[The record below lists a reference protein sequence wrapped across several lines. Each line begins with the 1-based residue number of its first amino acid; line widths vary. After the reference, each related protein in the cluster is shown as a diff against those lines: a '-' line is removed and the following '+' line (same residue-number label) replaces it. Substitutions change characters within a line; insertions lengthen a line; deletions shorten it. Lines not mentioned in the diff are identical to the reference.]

1 MEIEISRRRFLQ
13 GSVALTIVGAS
24 SGALAVGG
32 SSGNKTES
40 QEKGERSVATLCEM
54 CVNKCA
60 AIARVK
66 DGKVIKLDPNP
77 LFPKSRNMLCARG
90 NAGIKALYDEDRLK
104 YPLIR
109 AGERG
114 DGKFKRVTWDEAY
127 TYIQEKLVKI
137 MDEEQDNRSAIG
149 FCAGEGMGEHH
160 FKEFNKVFGSS
171 NWLNHSSVCLQ
182 STVSG
187 YTLTIGTYGN
197 PDLANAKYVIMAGA
211 NRAEAIVTPDTMD
224 LFKRTLGRG
233 CQLVVIDPRYSH
245 TAHKADLWLPIKAGT
260 DLAFVLA
267 LTHVVLSEEI
277 YNKKFVEEKFN
288 GFEEYKA
295 HILQQNYTP
304 EWAEP
309 ITGISASDIRKVA
322 RDFMA
327 CAPQAIYYPG
337 RRTTWA
343 KNDFQLRRAMAIF
356 TALGGGV
363 DVKGGIC
370 YGKTLPIDEHS
381 IPAPMYAN
389 AKSRIEQNKAA
400 IVGGTGSWVAW
411 RDMVAA
417 KETPYPI
424 RGMFIY
430 KQNPMH
436 CVPNTA
442 KTAQMFKN
450 MDLVVTIDTMPSDT
464 AIMSD
469 VILPECT
476 YLERTDPVKSF
487 GGIEPAIAQRNK
499 VIEPLYETKPVL
511 QILRELTAKL
521 SRPLFENSLKH
532 DEDLQEM
539 IEEKASELAS
549 SNPNKGEEELKK
561 LAIEEVFEDE
571 MEGWDI
577 SQGYAHSE
585 EEMNEHAVAKYA
597 GAHEMLLKHGVFYP
611 GINEQFKQVS
621 ANEYVYYP
629 ESKKAYSMRNGQ
641 FNTPSKKVECVIPSL
656 ASKGID
662 TMPTWR
668 EEYLPKTPA
677 GQFRFVTGRHAQ
689 FTQSSTANNAL
700 LLDTMSENFIW
711 INKRVAKERGIKF
724 GDLLEI
730 SSKAGKTR
738 IKAYPTEK
746 IAPDTVFFV
755 HGFGVQSKAM
765 SRAYQNGGHDSMII
779 EEHIEPVFGAAAAH
793 ETLVE
798 IRKV

>member
-160 FKEFNKVFGSS
+160 FKEFNKVFGSA

>member
-288 GFEEYKA
+288 GFEEYKT

-532 DEDLQEM
+532 DEDLQGM

-549 SNPNKGEEELKK
+549 SHPNKSEEELKK
-561 LAIEEVFEDE
+561 LAIEEVFGDE

-577 SQGYAHSE
+577 SKGYAHSE
-585 EEMNEHAVAKYA
+585 EEMNKHAVAKYD
-597 GAHEMLLKHGVFYP
+597 GAYEMLLKHGVFYP
-611 GINEQFKQVS
+611 GINEQFKKVS

-629 ESKKAYSMRNGQ
+629 ESKKAYSVRNGQ

-724 GDLLEI
+724 GDLLEV

>member
-549 SNPNKGEEELKK
+549 SHPNKGEEELKK

-597 GAHEMLLKHGVFYP
+597 GAYEMLLKHGVFYP

-724 GDLLEI
+724 GDLLEV